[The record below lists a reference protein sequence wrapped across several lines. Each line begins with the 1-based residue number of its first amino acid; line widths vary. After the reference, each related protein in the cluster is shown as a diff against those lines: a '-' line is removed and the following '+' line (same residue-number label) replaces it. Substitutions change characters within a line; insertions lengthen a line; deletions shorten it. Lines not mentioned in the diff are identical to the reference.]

1 MALHVARCSC
11 FIKAI
16 DCISVPAPARDLNA
30 FSRVVLNILRG
41 FFHAGKAK
49 KKRLVAYINVLPQF
63 YFLRS

>member
-1 MALHVARCSC
+1 MTA
-11 FIKAI
+11 F
-16 DCISVPAPARDLNA
+16 SVPAPARDLNA